1 MDLPDI
7 LAIVKK
13 VESAEQDMVN
23 YQLNSEGVEILNG
36 TARFL
41 EPGEDGKQNL
51 CVMRTSDAGMAESSI
66 YRLYTPVFLSSSS
79 S

>member
-1 MDLPDI
+1 M
-7 LAIVKK
+7 KK
-13 VESAEQDMVN
+13 VENAEKDIVS

-41 EPGEDGKQNL
+41 EPDENGKQNL

-66 YRLYTPVFLSSSS
+66 YRLYSPSFVILL
-79 S
+79 